1 MQRYQ
6 AQSVSF
12 RRPREFFRAAES
24 SAIRIRKLLRSERI
38 SRRATKSSVAMDD
51 AVALTISIEQI
62 ARYGQTLTAADA
74 TDLAGRLERL
84 FDQLRSEV
92 DSLLVS

>member
-1 MQRYQ
+1 MQRFK

-12 RRPREFFRAAES
+12 RRPRDFFRTAEC
-24 SAIRIRKLLRSERI
+24 SAIRIRKILRSERI
-38 SRRATKSSVAMDD
+38 SRIATGSSVAMDD
-51 AVALTISIEQI
+51 AVALAICIEQI

-74 TDLAGRLERL
+74 MDLAGKLERL